1 MEEPRLPSPIDPHTF
16 PAKLW
21 RLVNSPRC
29 CSVRWDARGEG
40 LLIDQAL
47 FERELLGAGPGLAA
61 GPGGDGA
68 EVFKTKNF
76 SSLVRQLNLYG
87 FRKVMAG
94 PAGSGA
100 GAGAGPGPKG
110 DCGAGGSSS
119 GPLHHF
125 HSPHFHRGRPDLLTQ
140 MKRLT
145 RANRAKLA
153 AGLQASSRPATRIQ
167 RLMGSALSPD
177 LLPKANGLGYEVP
190 TATGIGVPLPRRCC
204 TTVTYTVRPVSSILP
219 LEQWSS
225 STAPCRSPPS
235 TSSGSPGLAS
245 STSSPCSSVQ
255 TPPVQSSCTADVPPC
270 DAPEAEV
277 NLEELFQ
284 MIEEKCAP
292 IIDEIMKGESQT
304 FLTADHADNTKGTCA
319 AVTEEGQFPPG
330 RQLIYTLG
338 EEGDSPVTPTC
349 RKRRHS
355 SRDDNSPDLQGGAAC
370 KRGRFQEEAS
380 SK

>member
-29 CSVRWDARGEG
+29 GSVRWDARGEG

-47 FERELLGAGPGLAA
+47 FERELLGTGPCLAA
-61 GPGGDGA
+61 GPGGDSA

-100 GAGAGPGPKG
+100 GSGAGPGPKG
-110 DCGAGGSSS
+110 DGGAGGSSS

-167 RLMGSALSPD
+167 RLMGSVLSPD
-177 LLPKANGLGYEVP
+177 LLPKANGLGE
-190 TATGIGVPLPRRCC
+190 TWWGVRGRRGLQKRWL
-204 TTVTYTVRPVSSILP
+204 VWGWNRRSPEEQGSPVLP
-219 LEQWSS
+219 LA
-225 STAPCRSPPS
+225 TRFPLCREEAVGP
-235 TSSGSPGLAS
+235 LNHRL
-245 STSSPCSSVQ
+245 PCSS
-255 TPPVQSSCTADVPPC
+255 QSSCAGS
-270 DAPEAEV
+270 A
-277 NLEELFQ
+277 Q
-284 MIEEKCAP
+284 
-292 IIDEIMKGESQT
+292 GS
-304 FLTADHADNTKGTCA
+304 
-319 AVTEEGQFPPG
+319 
-330 RQLIYTLG
+330 R
-338 EEGDSPVTPTC
+338 GD
-349 RKRRHS
+349 
-355 SRDDNSPDLQGGAAC
+355 
-370 KRGRFQEEAS
+370 
-380 SK
+380 